1 MTCGGDFC
9 TLWKP
14 PAVQPRQS
22 GGLPP
27 NAGWTAFIESPVKD
41 LGWVSLRGPLSCPA
55 KKLRKNA
62 AQGAIATGNR
72 FQKPKWSSIPRQCAH
87 WHGIYW
93 MRGCSRRKRRNPA
106 FLNEMRAGRILKED
120 GLVCG
125 SKPFSASLSRILSPF
140 LGGTRKGPPEG
151 YPAEGPDRAFDKPNS
166 ARCAAIAPLRLF
178 EKLSCAPAGGD

>member
-14 PAVQPRQS
+14 PAVQPCQS

-87 WHGIYW
+87 WHG
-93 MRGCSRRKRRNPA
+93 MS
-106 FLNEMRAGRILKED
+106 
-120 GLVCG
+120 
-125 SKPFSASLSRILSPF
+125 
-140 LGGTRKGPPEG
+140 
-151 YPAEGPDRAFDKPNS
+151 
-166 ARCAAIAPLRLF
+166 
-178 EKLSCAPAGGD
+178 